1 MAKVKETITLQRMED
16 MVGIMFNKPM
26 SKANVDEL
34 YSAIIQLKDEDDY
47 LANEQHKI
55 KSINWEDLIS

>member
-1 MAKVKETITLQRMED
+1 MAKVKNTITLQRMED

-26 SKANVDEL
+26 SKASVDEL